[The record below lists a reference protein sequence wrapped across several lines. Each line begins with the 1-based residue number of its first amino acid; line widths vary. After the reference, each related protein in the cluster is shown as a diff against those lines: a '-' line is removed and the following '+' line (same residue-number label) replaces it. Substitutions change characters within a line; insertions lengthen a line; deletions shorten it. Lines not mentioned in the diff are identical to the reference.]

1 MINDR
6 FAIVLVVLLTV
17 TVITF
22 FIISYDYAEK
32 LDTYVMCEATLTK
45 YTDTLQVVKAQPECI
60 DWINAVNGYT
70 GGK

>member
-1 MINDR
+1 MTDTYR
-6 FAIVLVVLLTV
+6 TVLFALLAGAA
-17 TVITF
+17 ITLL
-22 FIISYDYAEK
+22 IISYDYIEK
-32 LDTYVMCEATLTK
+32 LDTYVMCEATLTR

>member
-22 FIISYDYAEK
+22 FILSYDSSVK
-32 LDTYVMCEATLTK
+32 LDTYVMCEATLTR

-60 DWINAVNGYT
+60 DWINEVNGYT